1 MRPAVHTH
9 GGRRVAKTICKLE
22 LGCCRPD
29 NHAGNRLGPR
39 AIRGWTTRDAAPIVD
54 CFARKMGISL
64 SEAGVHQDGGMD
76 SASEEQEDAV
86 IGPEQADAAIF
97 RRIARRV
104 EDILE
109 AARERDRKGQSLA
122 LDIDARFRL
131 QDMGAVQF
139 QLASA
144 ILEEVGG
151 LRQEEVVSELLSLG
165 LAAVLDGAAKA
176 AGINGLEA
184 QEGGSDDGDHGEET
198 LSGILTKPLLYS
210 GGRVLN

>member
-1 MRPAVHTH
+1 VFGSDQQNATV
-9 GGRRVAKTICKLE
+9 
-22 LGCCRPD
+22 
-29 NHAGNRLGPR
+29 
-39 AIRGWTTRDAAPIVD
+39 
-54 CFARKMGISL
+54 
-64 SEAGVHQDGGMD
+64 
-76 SASEEQEDAV
+76 
-86 IGPEQADAAIF
+86 F

-109 AARERDRKGQSLA
+109 AARDREQKGQRLA
-122 LDIDARFRL
+122 LEIDARFQL

-176 AGINGLEA
+176 ANQCPAPASRLGVDLELEA
-184 QEGGSDDGDHGEET
+184 AAPVSLDLPRLVIPVVGSR
-198 LSGILTKPLLYS
+198 SI
-210 GGRVLN
+210 N

>member
-1 MRPAVHTH
+1 MF
-9 GGRRVAKTICKLE
+9 GS
-22 LGCCRPD
+22 D
-29 NHAGNRLGPR
+29 
-39 AIRGWTTRDAAPIVD
+39 
-54 CFARKMGISL
+54 
-64 SEAGVHQDGGMD
+64 
-76 SASEEQEDAV
+76 
-86 IGPEQADAAIF
+86 QANATMF

-109 AARERDRKGQSLA
+109 AARDREQNGQRLA
-122 LDIDARFRL
+122 LEIDARFQL

-176 AGINGLEA
+176 ASQPAVPPSLAGFDLDLDA
-184 QEGGSDDGDHGEET
+184 RPPLSLDFPRTSVPATGS
-198 LSGILTKPLLYS
+198 
-210 GGRVLN
+210 RVLN